1 MKVENVNLPM
11 IAYGN
16 DAQRISVT
24 IENVEITLADDFSD
38 NCLLRTAN
46 LEKITF
52 KNFKLN
58 NFKGEM
64 IVKNYGKNSGKI
76 VLENTNLPNDLKTI
90 VETDDKFTVEMI

>member
-16 DAQRISVT
+16 ETQHISVT
-24 IENVEITLADDFSD
+24 MENVEITLADDFSD
-38 NCLLRTAN
+38 NCLLRTAYLN
-46 LEKITF
+46 KITF

-64 IVKNYGKNSGKI
+64 LIKNYGENSGEI
-76 VLENTNLPNDLKTI
+76 VLENTNLSKELKTV
-90 VETDDKFTVEMI
+90 VETDDKFMVEMI